1 MSCFCS
7 LLCFLVLFDCS
18 RSSSKKKTSFTACVC
33 VCECVECSLSATLS
47 SGIWFFGFSF
57 FSILCSFLTA
67 LPVTLIRLFCAL
79 RHCLGIRFGQQSL
92 LLALLLPL
100 LLQLTSLSL
109 QLLLHF
115 FLTCK
120 KQHKAT
126 TK

>member
-7 LLCFLVLFDCS
+7 LLCFLVLFDC
-18 RSSSKKKTSFTACVC
+18 RSSSKKNFIYCVY

-79 RHCLGIRFGQQSL
+79 RHCLSILFGQPSL

-115 FLTCK
+115 FHTFLTCK